1 MIERRTALTLLAGSA
16 AAVACPICL
25 APSVRAAESQA
36 HWGYEG
42 HEGPANWAELSE
54 DYAVCGAGAEQSPID
69 LTGRVPAVL
78 SDLSVDWR
86 DTKLAVVNNGHT
98 IQVNT
103 DPGSSITVQG
113 KTFELKQFHFH
124 HRSEHTVDGRSY
136 DMEIHFVHAAAD
148 GGLAVL
154 GVFVEPGA
162 ADDTIA
168 KVWDVMPN
176 EPGDVMAD
184 ARIAPGHLLPSSRSF
199 YRYAGSLTTPPCS
212 EVVTW
217 TVYAVPITCSQEQI
231 DTFAALYPA
240 NARAVQALNRRF
252 LLGNF

>member
-98 IQVNT
+98 IQVNI
-103 DPGSSITVQG
+103 DPGSKIALQG
-113 KTFELKQFHFH
+113 KAFDLKQFHFH
-124 HRSEHTVDGRSY
+124 HRSEHTVEGQSY

-148 GGLAVL
+148 QPVVLSLRRFAHDTALLGGCDLDCLCRPDHPVAGADRRL
-154 GVFVEPGA
+154 RGALPGERTSRASPEPA
-162 ADDTIA
+162 LS
-168 KVWDVMPN
+168 
-176 EPGDVMAD
+176 
-184 ARIAPGHLLPSSRSF
+184 ARQL
-199 YRYAGSLTTPPCS
+199 
-212 EVVTW
+212 
-217 TVYAVPITCSQEQI
+217 
-231 DTFAALYPA
+231 
-240 NARAVQALNRRF
+240 LNRRTERAAQLF
-252 LLGNF
+252 TLGLQLSRSVTCVRATARRLGSR